1 MFDSMSAVE
10 CLNHLALLSGS
21 LLELLLLS
29 LSMLCLAASTRG
41 THSRG
46 GGLVTFKHLLPIHF
60 MFFNIFNV
68 IL

>member
-1 MFDSMSAVE
+1 MVIP
-10 CLNHLALLSGS
+10 SGS

-29 LSMLCLAASTRG
+29 LSMLCLAASTKG

-46 GGLVTFKHLLPIHF
+46 GGLVTYKRILQIKLLVSIL
-60 MFFNIFNV
+60 FNIINV

>member
-1 MFDSMSAVE
+1 MY
-10 CLNHLALLSGS
+10 HLALLIMLIPSGS

-29 LSMLCLAASTRG
+29 LSMLCLAASTKG

-46 GGLVTFKHLLPIHF
+46 GGLVTYKRILQIKPLLSIL
-60 MFFNIFNV
+60 FNIINV

>member
-1 MFDSMSAVE
+1 M
-10 CLNHLALLSGS
+10 LIPSGS

-29 LSMLCLAASTRG
+29 LSMLCLAASTKG

-46 GGLVTFKHLLPIHF
+46 GGLVTYKRILQIKLLLSIL
-60 MFFNIFNV
+60 FNIINV

>member
-1 MFDSMSAVE
+1 MSAVE
-10 CLNHLALLSGS
+10 YLKHLALLSGS

-46 GGLVTFKHLLPIHF
+46 GGLVTYKHF
-60 MFFNIFNV
+60 MLFNIFNV